1 MMYVW
6 IMVMNVNHSFV
17 TMWMAVRLAQRHS
30 LFMLVLMMFV
40 VNVSMIMVNR
50 FVLMPVPMSLSQVQP
65 DANSHQRSCDH
76 KLIS

>member
-1 MMYVW
+1 MPMMYVW
-6 IMVMNVNHSFV
+6 IVVMTVHDSFM

-50 FVLMPVPMSLSQVQP
+50 FVLMPVPVALS
-65 DANSHQRSCDH
+65 
-76 KLIS
+76 